1 MTKPEPLLRR
11 GAPGSSR
18 AGSSLGGVPRWTR
31 MYTSPGFRRSERS
44 ARRSLIRTIS
54 GATAVSEL
62 SRQGLGPAAVDGPEH
77 ALANETRN
85 TRTNTARR
93 GDADIEILLAA
104 VNAAERSA
112 DRAGPDRKST
122 RLNSSHRTISYA
134 V

>member
-31 MYTSPGFRRSERS
+31 MYTSPGFRLSEKS

-62 SRQGLGPAAVDGPEH
+62 SRQGLGPAAVDGPER
-77 ALANETRN
+77 AFANETGK

-93 GDADIEILLAA
+93 GAADIEIHLAA
-104 VNAAERSA
+104 VDAAGRS
-112 DRAGPDRKST
+112 SE
-122 RLNSSHRTISYA
+122 
-134 V
+134 